1 MNGLAWRA
9 AQIPAEIENTLSDAI
24 DENGEISNEVALAKL
39 ESLTREKTVALTDL
53 GSFVK
58 EDLDVKIGHLDDMIG
73 QLTAQQNRLMK
84 AREICTRVIGE
95 LLPVGD
101 KAETPFVKLSW
112 KNNPPSVE
120 VGIPPELLPE
130 KYQRIVPAKVEANKK
145 ALAEDLKALKDGET
159 IEGARLV
166 QKVSLQIK

>member
-24 DENGEISNEVALAKL
+24 DENGEIVNEVALAKL

-58 EDLDVKIGHLDDMIG
+58 EDLDVKIGHLDDMIA

-84 AREICTRVIGE
+84 AREICIRVIGE

-112 KNNPPSVE
+112 RKSEAVVFE
-120 VGIPPELLPE
+120 GAAELLPE
-130 KYQRIVPAKVEANKK
+130 KFQRVKTTVDADKK
-145 ALAEDLKALKDGET
+145 AIKAAIESGEEVSGAK
-159 IEGARLV
+159 IETRH
-166 QKVSLQIK
+166 SLQIK

>member
-24 DENGEISNEVALAKL
+24 DENGEIVNEVALAKL

-101 KAETPFVKLSW
+101 KAETDFVKLSW
-112 KNNPPSVE
+112 RPSEAVI
-120 VGIPPELLPE
+120 VDVAPELLPE
-130 KYQRIVPAKVEANKK
+130 KFQRIKTTCDADKTAIK
-145 ALAEDLKALKDGET
+145 AALKSGEI
-159 IEGARLV
+159 IEGAKLEKRH
-166 QKVSLQIK
+166 SLQIK

>member
-1 MNGLAWRA
+1 MKSLAWRA

-24 DENGEISNEVALAKL
+24 DENGEIVNEVALAKL

-112 KNNPPSVE
+112 RPSEAVI
-120 VGIPPELLPE
+120 VDVAPELLPE
-130 KYQRIVPAKVEANKK
+130 KYQRIKTTCDADKTA
-145 ALAEDLKALKDGET
+145 LKAALKAGET
-159 IEGARLV
+159 IEGAKLEKRH
-166 QKVSLQIK
+166 SLQIK